1 MNGLALYLVGSINY
15 VSQCRIG
22 TVAIFLQRSEC
33 LVYNDK
39 ITMSTTTTMKST
51 VIIKTRNKFWDVTGS
66 HQPDL
71 NDRTVYLFNRARAFI
86 VHIAELAVD
95 FLFMKTCNQ

>member
-39 ITMSTTTTMKST
+39 ITMPTTTTMKST

-71 NDRTVYLFNRARAFI
+71 NDSKTVYAP
-86 VHIAELAVD
+86 
-95 FLFMKTCNQ
+95 CS